1 MQPEKWSDLTMKRL
15 NKSIVAIAFL
25 MTTSIAAYAQT
36 SLVGKWR
43 GTENNLPIID
53 LTIEQNAG
61 QAIGS
66 AVFYL
71 IKHNP
76 DGSNA
81 HVDGQAEGP
90 MEDLKYK
97 PEELSFDMHR
107 SDGSLVSF
115 RVELADADH
124 AKLFRTSDDAG
135 EGSGFTLV
143 RVKP

>member
-1 MQPEKWSDLTMKRL
+1 MKSL
-15 NKSIVAIAFL
+15 NKSIVAIVFLTAF
-25 MTTSIAAYAQT
+25 SIAAYAQT
-36 SLVGKWR
+36 SLVGKWH
-43 GTENNLPIID
+43 GTDNNLPIID
-53 LTIEQNAG
+53 LTVEQNSG
-61 QAIGS
+61 QATGN

-71 IKHNP
+71 IKRNP
-76 DGSNA
+76 GESNA

-97 PEELSFDMHR
+97 PEELSFNMHR

-124 AKLFRTSDDAG
+124 AKLFRTSDDAVG
-135 EGSGFTLV
+135 GSGFTLV

>member
-1 MQPEKWSDLTMKRL
+1 MKSL
-15 NKSIVAIAFL
+15 NKNIVAIVFL
-25 MTTSIAAYAQT
+25 MASSIAAYAQT

-43 GTENNLPIID
+43 GTENNLPFIE
-53 LTIEQNAG
+53 LTIEQNAS
-61 QAIGS
+61 QASGS

-71 IKHNP
+71 IKHNA

-124 AKLFRTSDDAG
+124 AKLFRTSDDAP